1 MDMKSQRKVSLVGSE
16 EPLAEIMA
24 KIASALL
31 GNGPALAFG
40 PVQSS
45 FAPDSIAVVVTT
57 TGSTGVA
64 KEVALTAQAVIA
76 SAQAS
81 HKFLGAKIG
90 QRWSLLLPLTHIA
103 GVNILVRCLE
113 LQSQPIDLR
122 NFEGEYP
129 HADYTAIVPTQLYR
143 ALHGDKRLLQH
154 LQSAKAVLVGGAHLP
169 RHLRDQAEH
178 HKITIVTTYGMSETS
193 GGCVYNGEPLDGIKI
208 EIDAHSLV
216 RISGKTLASTYLN
229 NESEWQKSFD
239 GTWFTTQDIGEYT
252 DGFLQILGRDD
263 EIIIS
268 GGENVSLSAI
278 DELLSLHFPDIQ
290 AAAFAVSDAEW
301 GHALHLA
308 IVGEIEDST
317 LLIFLEKTL
326 GVSAKPKKIHRVD
339 VIPQIGIGKVDR
351 KALVELLHNE

>member
-24 KIASALL
+24 KITSALL

-40 PVQSS
+40 PVKSS

-64 KEVALTAQAVIA
+64 KEVALTAQAVTA
-76 SAQAS
+76 SAQSS
-81 HKFLGAKIG
+81 HKFLGATIG

-103 GVNILVRCLE
+103 GVNVLVRSIE
-113 LQSQPIDLR
+113 LQSEPIDLR

-129 HADYTAIVPTQLYR
+129 RADFTAIVPTQLYR
-143 ALHGDKRLLQH
+143 ALHGDERLLRH

-169 RHLRDQAEH
+169 RHLRDQAERL
-178 HKITIVTTYGMSETS
+178 KITIVTTYGMSETC
-193 GGCVYNGEPLDGIKI
+193 GGCVYNGKPLDGIKI
-208 EIDAHSLV
+208 EINSKSLV
-216 RISGKTLASTYLN
+216 RISGQSLASAYLN
-229 NESEWQKSFD
+229 AEDEWQKSFD
-239 GTWFTTQDIGEYT
+239 GTWFTTQDIGEYA
-252 DGFLQILGRDD
+252 DGYLQILGRDD

-339 VIPQIGIGKVDR
+339 AIPQIGIGKVDR

>member
-1 MDMKSQRKVSLVGSE
+1 MDMKSQREVSLVGSE

-24 KIASALL
+24 KITSALE

-40 PVQSS
+40 AVQSS
-45 FAPDSIAVVVTT
+45 NAPDSIAIVVST
-57 TGSTGVA
+57 TGSTGSA
-64 KEVALTAQAVIA
+64 KEVGLSAQSVIA

-103 GVNILVRCLE
+103 AVNVLVRSIE
-113 LQSQPIDLR
+113 LQSEPIDLR
-122 NFEGEYP
+122 NFEGDYP
-129 HADYTAIVPTQLYR
+129 HADFTAIVPTQLYR
-143 ALHGDKRLLQH
+143 ALHGDERLLRH
-154 LQSAKAVLVGGAHLP
+154 LQAAKAVLVGGAHLP

-178 HKITIVTTYGMSETS
+178 HKIKIVTTYGMSETS
-193 GGCVYNGEPLDGIKI
+193 GGCVYNGEPLDGVRI
-208 EIDAHSLV
+208 EIDAHSLA

-229 NESEWQKSFD
+229 DEIAWQKTFD
-239 GTWFTTQDIGEYT
+239 GTWFTTQDIGEY
-252 DGFLQILGRDD
+252 DGGVLQILGRDD

-278 DELLSLHFPDIQ
+278 DELLSLHFPQIQ
-290 AAAFAVSDAEW
+290 AVAFAVSDIEW

-308 IVGEIEDST
+308 IVGEIEHST
-317 LLIFLEKTL
+317 LRTFLENTL
-326 GVSAKPKKIHRVD
+326 GVAAKPKKIHSVTS
-339 VIPQIGIGKVDR
+339 IPHIGIGKIDR

>member
-1 MDMKSQRKVSLVGSE
+1 MDMKSQREVSLVGSE
-16 EPLAEIMA
+16 EPLAEIMV
-24 KIASALL
+24 KISSALN

-45 FAPDSIAVVVTT
+45 FAPDSIAIVVTT
-57 TGSTGVA
+57 TGSTGSA

-103 GVNILVRCLE
+103 GVNVLVRCLE

-122 NFEGEYP
+122 NFDGEYP

-143 ALHGDKRLLQH
+143 ALHGDEKLLRH

-169 RHLRDQAEH
+169 QHLRDRAEH

-208 EIDAHSLV
+208 EIDERSLL

-229 NESEWQKSFD
+229 DESEWKKAFD
-239 GTWFTTQDIGEYT
+239 GIWFTTQDIGEYNN
-252 DGFLQILGRDD
+252 GLLQILGRDD

-278 DELLSLHFPDIQ
+278 DELLSIHFPQIQ
-290 AAAFAVSDAEW
+290 AVAFSVSDIEW

-308 IVGEIEDST
+308 IVGEIEHSSLT
-317 LLIFLEKTL
+317 TFLENTL
-326 GVSAKPKKIHRVD
+326 GVAAKPKKIHSVTS
-339 VIPQIGIGKVDR
+339 IPRIGIGKIDR

>member
-24 KIASALL
+24 KITSALL

-103 GVNILVRCLE
+103 GVNVLVRCLE

-122 NFEGEYP
+122 NFDGEFP
-129 HADYTAIVPTQLYR
+129 HADYTAIVPTHLYR
-143 ALHGDKRLLQH
+143 ALHGDERLLRH

-193 GGCVYNGEPLDGIKI
+193 GGCVYNGKPLDGIKI
-208 EIDAHSLV
+208 EINSKSLV
-216 RISGKTLASTYLN
+216 RISGQSLASAYLN
-229 NESEWQKSFD
+229 AEDEWQKSFD
-239 GTWFTTQDIGEYT
+239 GTWFTTQDIGEYA
-252 DGFLQILGRDD
+252 DGYLQILGRDD

-278 DELLSLHFPDIQ
+278 DELLSLHFPDIE
-290 AAAFAVSDAEW
+290 AAAFAVPDVEW
-301 GHALHLA
+301 GHTLHLA
-308 IVGEIEDST
+308 IVGEIDDSK
-317 LLIFLEKTL
+317 LSSFLEHTL
-326 GVSAKPKKIHRVD
+326 GVAAKPKKIHKVAS
-339 VIPQIGIGKVDR
+339 IPRIGIGKVDR

>member
-1 MDMKSQRKVSLVGSE
+1 MDMKSQREVSLVGSE

-24 KIASALL
+24 KITSALL

-45 FAPDSIAVVVTT
+45 FAPDSIAVIVTT

-81 HKFLGAKIG
+81 HKFLGAKSG

-103 GVNILVRCLE
+103 GVNVLVRCLE

-122 NFEGEYP
+122 NFKGRYP
-129 HADYTAIVPTQLYR
+129 IADYTAIVPTQLYR
-143 ALHGDKRLLQH
+143 ALHGDERLLHH

-169 RHLRDQAEH
+169 QHLRDQAEH

-193 GGCVYNGEPLDGIKI
+193 GGCVYDGVPLDGVEV
-208 EIDAHSLV
+208 EIDKRSLV

-229 NESEWQKSFD
+229 AESEWHDTFD
-239 GTWFTTQDIGEYT
+239 GTWFTTQDIGEYV
-252 DGFLQILGRDD
+252 DEVLQILGRAD

-268 GGENVSLSAI
+268 GGENVSLRAI
-278 DELLSLHFPDIQ
+278 DELLSLHFPQIQ
-290 AAAFAVSDAEW
+290 AVAFAVSDIEW
-301 GHALHLA
+301 GHALNLA
-308 IVGEIEDST
+308 IVGEIEHST
-317 LLIFLEKTL
+317 LITFLENTL
-326 GVSAKPKKIHRVD
+326 GVAAKPKKIHTVTS
-339 VIPQIGIGKVDR
+339 IPHIGIGKIDR